1 MPLLEITLGSLIILA
16 VAAFTL
22 WFIRWVSL
30 VDAAEFAQQATPSL
44 PVFSH
49 PGTVRGSS
57 IPTLAPEPTVETE
70 LRESREL
77 VPA

>member
-30 VDAAEFAQQATPSL
+30 VDAAEFAQQASPSL
-44 PVFSH
+44 TVFSH
-49 PGTVRGSS
+49 PDTVREPS
-57 IPTLAPEPTVETE
+57 IPMPPEPTAEPE
-70 LRESREL
+70 LTESREL

>member
-30 VDAAEFAQQATPSL
+30 VDAAEFAQQASPSL
-44 PVFSH
+44 TVFSH
-49 PGTVRGSS
+49 PGTVREPS
-57 IPTLAPEPTVETE
+57 IPTPPPEPTIEPE
-70 LRESREL
+70 LTESREL